1 MKFPFVRKKD
11 STDPAKGSGAILD
24 HLTSIAFG
32 QRLEHVH
39 GDDGIPLCVDL
50 DGTFLH
56 TEVGYENVLAQLG
69 RHPLAVF
76 AVFFWTLIG
85 RRRLRTGMARI
96 AALDPATLPYRKD
109 ILQLLREEQRRGRE
123 IVLVSSAPEALMRAI
138 ANHLGLF
145 SDIIAIGPGQ
155 PQNSKAMAL
164 CARFGAGN
172 FDYLGSNLAHVPVW
186 RTARRCLVIA
196 PSRRLLRQPIWNS
209 VTARL
214 IEPDPVRSRHWI
226 DCVRPAQWF
235 KNLLVFLPVMAAR
248 QAPDLHLLVRSYLA
262 FCAFCLLAS
271 AGYIVNDLVDLTE
284 DRRHPGKRRRPLAT
298 GGVPLSQ
305 AAFLFTIL
313 SMTGVSLGFF
323 LSPLFG
329 AWAAFYLL
337 LTLAYSFWLKRIFFL
352 DIFVIAALYMQR
364 VVAGDIVAGAEISL
378 WQLALAGYFFLGLA
392 FLTRYGEL
400 KALNPSRRR
409 GAEAGHYH
417 GLDINMLV
425 VFGVVSGYLAT
436 AVLALYAGNAYAQ
449 DFYRSPQLL
458 WLICPLLLYWTT
470 RSWACANRALMRD
483 NPVVFAVRDPASR
496 VIALAC
502 LVIFAGAVL
511 LTLPCGRGWC
521 G

>member
-1 MKFPFVRKKD
+1 MRLPFVRKRT
-11 STDPAKGSGAILD
+11 STDPAKGPGAILE

-32 QRLEHVH
+32 QRLEHVR

-56 TEVGYENVLAQLG
+56 TEVGYENVLAQLA
-69 RHPLAVF
+69 RRPLAVF
-76 AVFFWTLIG
+76 AVLFWALIG

-109 ILQLLREEQRRGRE
+109 ILQILRDEQSRGRE
-123 IVLVSSAPEALMRAI
+123 IILVSSAPESLMRAI
-138 ANHLGLF
+138 GNHLGLF
-145 SDIIAIGPGQ
+145 CDVIAIGPDQ
-155 PQNSKAMAL
+155 SQSSKAMAL

-172 FDYLGSNLAHVPVW
+172 FDYLGSNLSHVPVW
-186 RTARRCLVIA
+186 RTARQCLVIA

-214 IEPDPVRSRHWI
+214 IEPDPVCNRDWL
-226 DCVRPAQWF
+226 DCVRPVQWF
-235 KNLLVFLPVMAAR
+235 KNLLIFLPVLAAR
-248 QAPDLHLLVRSYLA
+248 QSPDLHLLVRTYLA
-262 FCAFCLLAS
+262 FCVFCLLAS
-271 AGYIVNDLVDLTE
+271 AGYIVNDLFDLTE
-284 DRRHPGKRRRPLAT
+284 DRRHPGKRRRPLAS
-298 GGVPLSQ
+298 GGVPLAQ

-313 SMTGVSLGFF
+313 SVTGLSLGFF

-329 AWAAFYLL
+329 AWAGLYLL
-337 LTLAYSFWLKRIFFL
+337 LTLSYSFWLKRIFFL

-364 VVAGDIVAGAEISL
+364 VMAGDIVAGAEISL

-409 GAEAGHYH
+409 GAGAGNYH

-436 AVLALYAGNAYAQ
+436 AVLALYASNPYAQ
-449 DFYRSPQLL
+449 NLYRSPQLL
-458 WLICPLLLYWTT
+458 WLVCPLLLYWTT

-483 NPVVFAVRDPASR
+483 NPAVFAVRDPASR
-496 VIALAC
+496 LIALAC
-502 LVIFAGAVL
+502 LMIFAGAVL
-511 LTLPCGRGWC
+511 FTLPCGPGWC